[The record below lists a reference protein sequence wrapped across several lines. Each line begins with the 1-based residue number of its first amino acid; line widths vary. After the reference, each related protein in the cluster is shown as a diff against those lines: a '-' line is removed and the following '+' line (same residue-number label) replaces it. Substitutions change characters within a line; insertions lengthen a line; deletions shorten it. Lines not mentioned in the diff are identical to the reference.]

1 MRSCKDSVN
10 AIVETADDIRPGL
23 TVTMVD
29 NGFRAEYTFP
39 NEGITIPNYITL
51 EGDYIQA
58 SIAVDEI
65 TEAADILAMTAAAN
79 CGVKLLA
86 TIHAEDGEELRR
98 KPLFRQLAEAGVFR
112 RLITISTADGRR
124 HYRTE
129 AL

>member
-1 MRSCKDSVN
+1 M
-10 AIVETADDIRPGL
+10 
-23 TVTMVD
+23 
-29 NGFRAEYTFP
+29 
-39 NEGITIPNYITL
+39 
-51 EGDYIQA
+51 
-58 SIAVDEI
+58 DEI

-112 RLITISTADGRR
+112 RLITISTAEGRR
-124 HYRTE
+124 QYRTE